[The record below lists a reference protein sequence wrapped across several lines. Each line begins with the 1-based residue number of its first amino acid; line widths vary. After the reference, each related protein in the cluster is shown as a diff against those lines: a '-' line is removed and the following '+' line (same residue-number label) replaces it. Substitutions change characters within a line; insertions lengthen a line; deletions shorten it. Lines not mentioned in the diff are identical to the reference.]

1 MIKFYQLVQGGF
13 PPRKAS
19 RSANGSLPTDGFRY
33 CEPVRTASGFGW
45 YVYLPMDF
53 WLLWDGAEIQWTVD
67 GGANWRPLADAIQYP
82 GFSDSFDRAA
92 PEGCRGYAPPFITRG
107 TEHDGLQ
114 IWTGTMISTEPGFA
128 ALFRRPANL
137 DWRTDYT
144 GWEGVVETDSWF
156 GPLFL
161 NIRLRKM
168 GTPIVFRRTEPF
180 IQVQPIPRALLK
192 DAADAP
198 LEVAEGVE
206 GLSAAEWEAYAN
218 TVVRRMQT
226 RRRLGDY
233 AVETRKR
240 ASPAPA

>member
-1 MIKFYQLVQGGF
+1 MIKFYQLVEGGL

-53 WLLWDGAEIQWTVD
+53 WLLWDGAEVLWTVD
-67 GGANWRPLADAIQYP
+67 GGDNWHPLAEAIQYP
-82 GFSDSFDRAA
+82 GFSSAFDAAA
-92 PEGCRGYAPPFITRG
+92 PEACRGFSPPFIVRG

-114 IWTGTMISTEPGFA
+114 IWTGAMIATDPGYA

-144 GWEGVVETDSWF
+144 AWEGIVETDVWF

-161 NIRLRKM
+161 NIRLRKS
-168 GTPIVFRRTEPF
+168 GTPIIFRKTEPF
-180 IQVQPIPRALLK
+180 LQVQPVARALLK
-192 DAADAP
+192 DVADRDVDVAQGLQGFGEKEWAAYS
-198 LEVAEGVE
+198 E
-206 GLSAAEWEAYAN
+206 

-240 ASPAPA
+240 AAAE

>member
-1 MIKFYQLVQGGF
+1 MIKFYQLVEGGL

-45 YVYLPMDF
+45 YVYLPLEF
-53 WLLWDGAEIQWTVD
+53 WLLWDGAEVQWTID
-67 GGANWRPLADAIQYP
+67 GGAHWHPLAGAIQYP
-82 GFSDSFDRAA
+82 GFSDRFDAAA
-92 PEGCRGYAPPFITRG
+92 PDGCRGYAPPFIVRG

-114 IWTGTMISTEPGFA
+114 IWTGAMISTAPGIA
-128 ALFRRPANL
+128 ALLRSPANL

-144 GWEGVVETDSWF
+144 AWEGVVETDAWF

-161 NIRLRKM
+161 NIRLRKA
-168 GTPIVFRRTEPF
+168 GAPIVFRPTQPF
-180 IQVQPIPRALLK
+180 LQVQPVPRALLK
-192 DAADAP
+192 QTADAS
-198 LEVAEGVE
+198 LQTVEGVQ
-206 GLSAAEWEAYAN
+206 GLAPADWQAYAD

-240 ASPAPA
+240 GSA

>member
-1 MIKFYQLVQGGF
+1 MIKFYQLVDGGF

-53 WLLWDGAEIQWTVD
+53 WLLWDGAEVKWTID
-67 GGANWRPLADAIQYP
+67 EGANWHPLAGAIQYP
-82 GFSDSFDRAA
+82 GFSTKFDQAA
-92 PEGCRGYAPPFITRG
+92 PEACQGYAPPFIVRG

-114 IWTGTMISTEPGFA
+114 IWTGAMIATSPGVA
-128 ALFRRPANL
+128 ALLRRPANL

-144 GWEGVVETDSWF
+144 GWEGVVETDQWF

-161 NIRLRKM
+161 NIRLRRM
-168 GTPIVFRRTEPF
+168 GEPIVFRRTEPF
-180 IQVQPIPRALLK
+180 IQVQPIPSAILK
-192 DAADAP
+192 QAASAP
-198 LEVAEGVE
+198 MDVAEGLQA
-206 GLSAAEWEAYAN
+206 LSEKDWAAYGD

-226 RRRLGDY
+226 RKRLGDY
-233 AVETRKR
+233 AVESRKR
-240 ASPAPA
+240 GAA